1 MGKFSFRKMMEC
13 CTERNSGCWDSGW
26 GEFYRRYNDLIYRF
40 VAKRCYNWK
49 SERLKR
55 QLWDVVDDAVA
66 EVYKILINKL
76 GNYNDFDNEQNFP
89 AWLAT
94 ICNRAAGSVIQQFLK
109 EMFIDG
115 ELEDLQH
122 YIRAF
127 EMNAQFELYE
137 HLIGELRSFQKGHKP
152 NIERDIHIFY
162 LYVWADL
169 PKPAVLLHPCLQDIE
184 KEHLIEVVVSRMRNS
199 LKAKHSFVEG
209 R

>member
-1 MGKFSFRKMMEC
+1 MGQFSFRKMMEC

-94 ICNRAAGSVIQQFLK
+94 ICNRAASSVIQQFLK
-109 EMFIDG
+109 ELFIDG
-115 ELEDLQH
+115 ELDDLQH

-127 EMNAQFELYE
+127 EMDAQFELYE
-137 HLIGELRSFQKGHKP
+137 QLVSELRSFQKGHKP
-152 NIERDIHIFY
+152 NIERDINIFY
-162 LYVWADL
+162 LYAWADL
-169 PKPAVLLHPCLQDIE
+169 PGPAVLLHPCLQDIE